1 MRLKAREVEKPLGFS
16 LAGVEVI
23 NPEPQ
28 APPVRVKARVNLGA
42 SMVKLRTEA
51 LLGGAVLEVFAR
63 HGLGQVLSHWTW
75 LPSLERQFAR
85 GGRRFLSRDGHLVLR
100 IMTPRGMR
108 YEEVYAK
115 AHPFDALV
123 EGMMS
128 APMVEESADIAARA
142 LEQGVRVSVIVNNRA
157 GGNAPLIAR
166 HVAECFLRRRKPG
179 AV

>member
-16 LAGVEVI
+16 LAGVKVI

-28 APPVRVKARVNLGA
+28 APPVRVQARVNLGA
-42 SMVKLRTEA
+42 SMVELRTEA

-75 LPSLERQFAR
+75 GTWYCVSW
-85 GGRRFLSRDGHLVLR
+85 
-100 IMTPRGMR
+100 TPRGMR
-108 YEEVYAK
+108 YEEAYAK

-142 LEQGVRVSVIVNNRA
+142 MEQGVRVSVIVNNRA

-179 AV
+179 AA